1 MTKNAIIQPFNAAAF
16 QLSKMSNQIIFFQG
30 ASTYSAFSL
39 NRLNKQFCGKEKFIK
54 RVTNVYLIEQD
65 SGGKCES
72 ELLEKLLKAN
82 QIYKG
87 HNTQSLYIAPRK
99 GTISPWSS
107 KATDILHNCGFDA
120 VMRIE
125 LARCIEID
133 ASALLNEVDKF
144 KLYDRMTEHCYSDLQ
159 ELTELF
165 SDQSPKQDDKL
176 EIINTPELLNAIDS
190 KLGLALSDTEKQY
203 LIQSY
208 KSISKEPTTTELMMF
223 AQANSEHC
231 RHKIFNAQWQIDGV
245 KQEKSLFAM
254 IRNTEAKTPTP
265 AISAYKDNSAV
276 FAGGETSRFI
286 LDENNKYHTYTDHAE
301 ILIKVETHN
310 HPTAISPFPGAATGS
325 GGEIRDEAA
334 TGQGSR
340 PKAGLTGYS
349 VSHLKIPDHIQT
361 WEQNNIGKPDRI
373 SSALEI
379 MLEAPLGGSAFNNE
393 FGRPNICGYF
403 RSLEI
408 KTANHQWRGYH
419 KPIMLAGGLGTINKN
434 LALKQDTQKGDCLL
448 VLGGPA
454 MLIGLGGGAASSM
467 SSGSS
472 CEDLDFASVQRG
484 NPEMERR
491 CQEVIDRCWSQGEH
505 SPIRSIHDVGAGGLS
520 NAMPE
525 LLDDAKLGGKL
536 ELRNLQIDTH
546 SMTPMEIW
554 CNESQERY
562 VLSIKPEKLGEF
574 EKMCQ
579 RERCPYALLGV
590 ATQAQ
595 QLLVTD
601 SYFKDKPVDIP
612 MGLLFGNTPK
622 TSKNIK
628 RQPTLLKAFDSKNIE
643 ISSAVEKILNFPTVA
658 SKKYLITI
666 GDRTVSGL
674 IHRDQMVGPWQVPVA
689 DCGVTIRD
697 FSSNAGE
704 AMSIGEKTPLA
715 LINGAAS
722 ARMAVCEALMNIAAN
737 SIGPLAQI
745 KLSANWMAASGLG
758 REDEVL
764 FDAVK
769 AIGEEL
775 CPELGIGIPV
785 GKDSLSM
792 NSQWDDGNK
801 QMTSP
806 VSLIISAFANVT
818 DVNKSITPYFNAD
831 DAQNLYYIDLAA
843 GNKRLGASSLAQVYQ
858 QLGDEVPDLID
869 SSAMKHFW
877 QLIQECVDQQV
888 LSAYHDISDG
898 GLFVA
903 VLEMCI
909 ASQTGARA
917 SLDFSD
923 QATINVLFSEEL
935 GAVVAVSAENNE
947 KFKQL
952 CSNQSLDQHIHLL
965 GKSHESGSKD
975 AKVLAFSHQ
984 GSKVYAE
991 DINQLQK
998 LWSQTSHWMASLR
1011 DNPTTCDE
1019 EFSLIK
1025 SDDPGLNPKV
1035 AFDFSDK
1042 VMAPFI
1048 NSTKPKVAI
1057 LREQGVNGQKEM
1069 AMAFHKAGFDSYD
1082 IHMQDLLAGKID
1094 LMDFQGIAA
1103 CGGFSY
1109 GDVLGAGK
1117 GWANSILFHEKI
1129 KRQFESYFAD
1139 DRKFTLGVCNGCQM
1153 LSSLKSLI
1161 PGADAWPEFLKNS
1174 SEQFEARFS
1183 SIKIKSSNSIFF
1195 TDMQDAEIPIA
1206 LAHGEG
1212 RAVFA
1217 SGNDVA
1223 QNNIVGNYIN
1233 NHGDNTQA
1241 YPYNP
1246 NGSQFAAAALKNE
1259 KGNVLIM
1266 MPHPERVF
1274 RAIQMSWYP
1283 KKWHDNSPWMRMFY
1297 NARSF
1302 VK

>member
-1 MTKNAIIQPFNAAAF
+1 
-16 QLSKMSNQIIFFQG
+16 MSNKIVFFQG
-30 ASTYSAFSL
+30 ASTHSAFSL
-39 NRLNKQFCGKEKFIK
+39 NRLNKQFCDKENFIK
-54 RVTNVYLIEQD
+54 SVTNVYLLEY
-65 SGGKCES
+65 SVGGRLAS
-72 ELLEKLLKAN
+72 DLLEKLLN
-82 QIYKG
+82 SSQIYNEP
-87 HNTQSLYIAPRK
+87 NTQVLYIAPRK
-99 GTISPWSS
+99 ATISPWSS
-107 KATDILHNCGFDA
+107 KATDILHNCGFDGI
-120 VMRIE
+120 MRIE
-125 LARCIEID
+125 LARRVEFTE
-133 ASALLNEVDKF
+133 SAPLEDGNQF
-144 KLYDRMTEHCYSDLQ
+144 KLYDRMTEYCYRDLQ

-165 SDQSPKQDDKL
+165 ADQPPQQDDKL
-176 EIINTPELLNAIDS
+176 EIINAPERLNAIDQ

-231 RHKIFNAQWQIDGV
+231 RHKIFNAQWHIDGV
-245 KQEKSLFAM
+245 KQDKSLFAM

-276 FAGGETSRFI
+276 FAGGETTRFI
-286 LDENNKYHTYTDHAE
+286 VNGNNKYHAQSEHAE

-349 VSHLKIPDHIQT
+349 VSHLKIPAHMQA
-361 WEQNNIGKPDRI
+361 WEQDNIGKPDRI

-403 RSLEI
+403 RNLEI
-408 KTANHQWRGYH
+408 KTANQQWRGYH
-419 KPIMLAGGLGTINKN
+419 KPIMLAGGLGTINN
-434 LALKQDTQKGDCLL
+434 SLALKQDTRKGDCLL

-484 NPEMERR
+484 NPEMQRR
-491 CQEVIDRCWSQGEH
+491 CQEVIDRCWSKGEH

-562 VLSIKPEKLGEF
+562 VLSIKPEKLEEF
-574 EKMCQ
+574 EKICR
-579 RERCPYALLGV
+579 RERCPYALLGE

-595 QLLVTD
+595 QLQVTD
-601 SYFKDKPVDIP
+601 AHFKDKPVDIP

-622 TSKNIK
+622 TNKNIK
-628 RQPTLLKAFDSKNIE
+628 RQPPLLKAFDSENIE
-643 ISSAVEKILNFPTVA
+643 ISNAVEKILNFPTVA

-697 FSSNAGE
+697 FSTNAGE
-704 AMSIGEKTPLA
+704 AMSIGEKSPLA

-722 ARMAVCEALMNIAAN
+722 ARMAVCESLTNIAAN
-737 SIGPLAQI
+737 SIGSLAQI

-806 VSLIISAFANVT
+806 VSLIISAFANVI

-843 GNKRLGASSLAQVYQ
+843 DNKRLGASSLAQVYQ

-869 SSAMKHFW
+869 SSVMKRFW
-877 QLIQECVDQQV
+877 QLLQECVDQQI

-903 VLEMCI
+903 V
-909 ASQTGARA
+909 
-917 SLDFSD
+917 
-923 QATINVLFSEEL
+923 V
-935 GAVVAVSAENNE
+935 
-947 KFKQL
+947 
-952 CSNQSLDQHIHLL
+952 
-965 GKSHESGSKD
+965 
-975 AKVLAFSHQ
+975 
-984 GSKVYAE
+984 
-991 DINQLQK
+991 
-998 LWSQTSHWMASLR
+998 
-1011 DNPTTCDE
+1011 
-1019 EFSLIK
+1019 
-1025 SDDPGLNPKV
+1025 
-1035 AFDFSDK
+1035 
-1042 VMAPFI
+1042 
-1048 NSTKPKVAI
+1048 
-1057 LREQGVNGQKEM
+1057 
-1069 AMAFHKAGFDSYD
+1069 
-1082 IHMQDLLAGKID
+1082 
-1094 LMDFQGIAA
+1094 
-1103 CGGFSY
+1103 
-1109 GDVLGAGK
+1109 
-1117 GWANSILFHEKI
+1117 
-1129 KRQFESYFAD
+1129 
-1139 DRKFTLGVCNGCQM
+1139 
-1153 LSSLKSLI
+1153 
-1161 PGADAWPEFLKNS
+1161 
-1174 SEQFEARFS
+1174 
-1183 SIKIKSSNSIFF
+1183 
-1195 TDMQDAEIPIA
+1195 
-1206 LAHGEG
+1206 
-1212 RAVFA
+1212 
-1217 SGNDVA
+1217 
-1223 QNNIVGNYIN
+1223 
-1233 NHGDNTQA
+1233 
-1241 YPYNP
+1241 
-1246 NGSQFAAAALKNE
+1246 
-1259 KGNVLIM
+1259 
-1266 MPHPERVF
+1266 
-1274 RAIQMSWYP
+1274 
-1283 KKWHDNSPWMRMFY
+1283 
-1297 NARSF
+1297 
-1302 VK
+1302 